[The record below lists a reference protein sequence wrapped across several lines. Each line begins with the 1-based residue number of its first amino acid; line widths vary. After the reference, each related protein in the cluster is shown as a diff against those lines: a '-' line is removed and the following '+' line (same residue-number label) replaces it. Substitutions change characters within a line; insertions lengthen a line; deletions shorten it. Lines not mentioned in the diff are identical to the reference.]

1 MTAKTIAEERTA
13 KALAKELLE
22 RDAALAMQEY
32 QLETLALRA
41 RTERLRAL
49 RLSKDRPVSKDQPKP
64 AGAVRRKA

>member
-1 MTAKTIAEERTA
+1 MTAKTIAEQQTA
-13 KALAKELLE
+13 KALAKELRE

-49 RLSKDRPVSKDQPKP
+49 RLSKGRPASKDQPKP
-64 AGAVRRKA
+64 PGAFRKKA